1 MDHIIHMFTSDS
13 SRRICSIY
21 HYTHMDHFNSSYSRS
36 TRYSRMSPVVLHPF
50 WTCTTFWDMPKL
62 SVILDIYYFVIL
74 YFISFQ
80 RNMPHIS
87 LNLSFLNFFIII
99 HLDSLY
105 NQQLLLFVL
114 KCLYHTHLIPSIFCE
129 YFIRNSQI
137 HAHST
142 RIKSHLHI

>member
-1 MDHIIHMFTSDS
+1 
-13 SRRICSIY
+13 
-21 HYTHMDHFNSSYSRS
+21 
-36 TRYSRMSPVVLHPF
+36 
-50 WTCTTFWDMPKL
+50 
-62 SVILDIYYFVIL
+62 
-74 YFISFQ
+74 
-80 RNMPHIS
+80 MPHIS

-129 YFIRNSQI
+129 YFIRISQV